1 MRKNELP
8 IDEELDFAYLLT
20 LLPPLYNVPEFSW
33 LSELFSIIGHERLL
47 TLCKYCGGEKIKI
60 PTLDQLSESIDALQ
74 AFYDLDISKTK
85 SMTEI
90 DPHLFI
96 LIDKIRQVYKENN
109 DASYT
114 EGRFEIRKI
123 ED

>member
-20 LLPPLYNVPEFSW
+20 LLPPLYNVPEFAW
-33 LSELFSIIGHERLL
+33 LPELFSIIGHERLF

-85 SMTEI
+85 NIAEI

-96 LIDKIRQVYKENN
+96 LIDKIRKLYKENN
-109 DASYT
+109 DATYS